1 MTDLHSSGKDGIR
14 EDGSFLELVKE
25 PNEEN
30 GNDEDEER
38 SEKNGGDVTQRP
50 GQGGGRGGG

>member
-1 MTDLHSSGKDGIR
+1 M
-14 EDGSFLELVKE
+14 ELVKE

-30 GNDEDEER
+30 GNDKDEER